1 MPDSSRADERLLER
15 VIRHAL
21 REQHLD
27 QRQRAYIGG
36 GGQRKRQKPEL
47 RGERAHEA
55 REHRRLPQAE
65 DALST
70 SGARASR

>member
-1 MPDSSRADERLLER
+1 MPKFARRQRLLER

-27 QRQRAYIGG
+27 QRQRAHIGG
-36 GGQRKRQKPEL
+36 GREREGQEPEL

-55 REHRRLPQAE
+55 REHRGLPQPRIF
-65 DALST
+65 LST